1 MDPAADASGRVLSA
15 DGTPIAWERHGEGP
29 PLVVVDPIMMDR
41 TSSGLAGVAER
52 LAAGHTVYTYDR
64 RGKGESGDG
73 EEYTA
78 ESEVDDLLAVVEAAG
93 GTADLLGTS
102 SGAILALR
110 AAAESAVISSVIAVE
125 PPLPGED
132 ATGAAASR
140 PDIRPQL
147 AALIDAHDRAG
158 AIRLFQESI
167 GVPAELIEASEPSPF
182 EPAAHTIAY
191 DLTLMLETDVQS
203 LTGIQVPVLVLASSG
218 SDDRL
223 QGWARSTAE
232 VLPEGSFQLLDGG
245 WHGLDDEVLADA
257 VEAFLD

>member
-1 MDPAADASGRVLSA
+1 MDPSAGASGRVLSA
-15 DGTPIAWERHGEGP
+15 DGTPIAWDRHGAGP

-41 TSSGLAGVAER
+41 TTSGLAGVAER

-64 RGKGESGDG
+64 RGKGASGDG

-78 ESEVDDLLAVVEAAG
+78 ESEVDDLLAVVETAG

-110 AAAESAVISSVIAVE
+110 AASESAVISSVVAVE
-125 PPLPGED
+125 PPLSNDG
-132 ATGAAASR
+132 GSG

-147 AALIDAHDRAG
+147 AALIEADDRAG

-167 GVPAELIEASEPSPF
+167 GVPEELIRESEPSQF

-191 DLTLMLETDVQS
+191 DLTLMIDTDLSS
-203 LTGIQVPVLVLASSG
+203 LAGIRVPVLVLASSG
-218 SDDRL
+218 SDRRL
-223 QGWARSTAE
+223 QDWARNTAA
-232 VLPEGSFQLLDGG
+232 VLPEGSFQLVDGG
-245 WHGLDDEVLADA
+245 WHGIEDAALAAA
-257 VEAFLD
+257 VDAFLD

>member
-1 MDPAADASGRVLSA
+1 MDSSAGASGRVLSA
-15 DGTPIAWERHGEGP
+15 DGTPIAWERHGAGP

-41 TSSGLAGVAER
+41 TTSGMAGVAEL

-78 ESEVDDLLAVVEAAG
+78 ESEVDDLLAVVETAG
-93 GTADLLGTS
+93 GTADVLGTS

-110 AAAESAVISSVIAVE
+110 AAAESAVVTRVIAVE
-125 PPLPGED
+125 PPLSGGSES
-132 ATGAAASR
+132 G

-147 AALIDAHDRAG
+147 AALIDAGDRAG

-167 GVPAELIEASEPSPF
+167 GVPDEMIRSSEPSPF
-182 EPAAHTIAY
+182 EPAAHTISY

-203 LTGIQVPVLVLASSG
+203 LTGIRVPVLVLASSG

-223 QGWARSTAE
+223 QEWARSTAE
-232 VLPEGSFQLLDGG
+232 LLPEGSFELLAGG
-245 WHGLDDEVLADA
+245 WHGIEDEALAAA
-257 VEAFLD
+257 VDAFLD